1 MVVTRWAFSFLTRG
15 RSTRLI
21 TGQPLVP
28 PIEAPLAVD
37 HDGPPDDE
45 PQAPA
50 TSGTHRHATARA
62 AEPEPEPAPAEE
74 RVEA

>member
-45 PQAPA
+45 PPA
-50 TSGTHRHATARA
+50 DGTSAGRHRHPEARA
-62 AEPEPEPAPAEE
+62 ADPESAPTGE